1 MTIRVLHQEHAAR
14 PVAQS
19 DMAQIAPIGPVG
31 KPERQRPRRLLL
43 VNHPLQSSSGAA
55 LGEMVMQDLEQ
66 SIRERAYHLWIDS
79 GCPDGNAEA
88 HWLAA
93 RREVL
98 SATVSTFVRVPEAEQ
113 PGSLRPASLKKS
125 AKSRKAKSK

>member
-1 MTIRVLHQEHAAR
+1 MKV
-14 PVAQS
+14 
-19 DMAQIAPIGPVG
+19 IAPIGPIG

-43 VNHPLQSSSGAA
+43 VNHPLQSSSGAV

-66 SIRERAYHLWIDS
+66 SIRERAYHLWMES